1 MIWHTKFI
9 PEAEK
14 SVGEYELKDQKKRA
28 DNYRGEAE
36 KTIDKI
42 LKLDFNNGNAHL
54 AKSIINIYLFDI
66 KGARFSINE
75 AKKYKK
81 SEESSQIL
89 NIVESLTYIL
99 EMNFRKAYD
108 NLN

>member
-1 MIWHTKFI
+1 MCQRDK
-9 PEAEK
+9 AGNEK
-14 SVGEYELKDQKKRA
+14 KYQKLISKA
-28 DNYRGEAE
+28 NKAE

-54 AKSIINIYLFDI
+54 TKSIINIYLFDI